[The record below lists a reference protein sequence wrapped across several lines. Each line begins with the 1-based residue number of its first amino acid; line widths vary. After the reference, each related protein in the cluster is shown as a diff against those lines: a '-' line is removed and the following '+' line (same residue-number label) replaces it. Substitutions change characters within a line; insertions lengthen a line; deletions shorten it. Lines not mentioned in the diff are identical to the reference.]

1 MGNGKGAAQEG
12 PYESLMTYQVTDTIH
27 DVKLYSDDTGHGQTA
42 CGIKVYP
49 WHNTAVGTVTCK
61 KCQEERR
68 KHA

>member
-1 MGNGKGAAQEG
+1 MDNNEGATPDG
-12 PYESLMTYQVTDTIH
+12 PYVSQMTYQVTDTIH
-27 DVKLYSDDTGHGQTA
+27 DVKLYNDDTGHGQTT

-49 WHNTAVGTVTCK
+49 WHQTAVATVTCR